1 MKKTVLSYL
10 VAAVVYTLNIA
21 AAFITAINCGR
32 EGYDNRTAWIIFFIL
47 LLIVGLYLVRD
58 GSAQRF
64 LGQILVTISTT
75 GIFSTL
81 IYDPHCFQVN
91 YFGRNVSA
99 VVCIFAE
106 ALLNISPIL
115 FVMFLIFNLL
125 YIHTNNITETIAL
138 AGGATLGSTLGSAL
152 GSILMPNSD
161 SSPSEKLLM
170 LIAWIYVFA
179 AIILIANLTQKR
191 IATQQC
197 GHARRYAYAGQHGYA
212 LSIVV
217 LSACALIVAL

>member
-47 LLIVGLYLVRD
+47 LLIVGLYLVRA
-58 GSAQRF
+58 GSVQRF
-64 LGQILVTISTT
+64 FGQILVTISTT

-81 IYDPHCFQVN
+81 IYDPLCFQVN

-138 AGGATLGSTLGSAL
+138 AGGSTLGSAL
-152 GSILMPNSD
+152 GSILMLNSD

>member
-1 MKKTVLSYL
+1 M
-10 VAAVVYTLNIA
+10 
-21 AAFITAINCGR
+21 
-32 EGYDNRTAWIIFFIL
+32 
-47 LLIVGLYLVRD
+47 GLYLVRA

-64 LGQILVTISTT
+64 FRQILVTISTT

-81 IYDPHCFQVN
+81 IYDPLCFQVN

-115 FVMFLIFNLL
+115 FVMFLIFNSL

-138 AGGATLGSTLGSAL
+138 TGGATLGSTLGSV
-152 GSILMPNSD
+152 LMPNSD
-161 SSPSEKLLM
+161 SSLSEKLLM
-170 LIAWIYVFA
+170 LVAWIYIFA
-179 AIILIANLTQKR
+179 TILLIATMTQKR

-197 GHARRYAYAGQHGYA
+197 GHARRYAYAEQHGYA
-212 LSIVV
+212 LSIVA
-217 LSACALIVAL
+217 LSACALIVVFS